1 LTLALLFGIATLPS
15 MALLGLAKPKEIW
28 VPTLRGWSALA
39 VLTIALAAGVVLG
52 TVRFL
57 SPVQPHHKGILVVEG
72 WLPDYALEEAKRTFE
87 SHSYRVLV
95 VTGVPIEQGFYLRD
109 CKDYAQLGAA
119 TLRELGMKEDL
130 IAAVSCPE
138 VPKDRTYATARQ
150 VRHWLEQQ
158 GSHASVDVFT
168 LGVHARRT
176 WLLYRLALEG
186 KHPVGII
193 AGHDRR
199 YNKRWWTTSSGFRI
213 VTGEMIAFVY
223 AKFLF
228 YPRSSPAP

>member
-1 LTLALLFGIATLPS
+1 
-15 MALLGLAKPKEIW
+15 M
-28 VPTLRGWSALA
+28 
-39 VLTIALAAGVVLG
+39 
-52 TVRFL
+52 
-57 SPVQPHHKGILVVEG
+57 EG

-109 CKDYAQLGAA
+109 CKNYAQVGAA
-119 TLRELGMKEDL
+119 TLRELGMKADL

-150 VRHWLEQQ
+150 VRSWLEQRDPQ
-158 GSHASVDVFT
+158 ASVDVFT

-176 WLLYRLALEG
+176 WLLYRLALK

-193 AGHDRR
+193 PGKDRR
-199 YNKRWWTTSSGFRI
+199 YDNRWWTTSSGFRI

-228 YPRSSPAP
+228 YPRSSSVL